1 MNGLEVFQNEQF
13 GTIRTIVRD
22 GNPWF
27 VAKDV
32 CQVFGDKN
40 HNRSVGRIDDEDK
53 QMVMLTDTLGREQ
66 TATAVNESGLYALL
80 FAMQPQKAN
89 LDGVSDAYP
98 IGIQQR
104 IEKLRT
110 FKRWITHDVVPTIRR
125 HGVYATPAVIDQM
138 LADPDFAIRTLTAL
152 KEERAQREALE
163 SQIKADEPY
172 TDFAKSIANS
182 SDSIHIG
189 DFAKLVCN
197 SGINIGRTRLFRWL
211 RERQYLMNDNKP
223 YQRYVDQGLFKVKES
238 CIHTVCGNMIKFT
251 TLVTGKGQIAL
262 LEALKDEFGERLP
275 CGDDAA

>member
-138 LADPDFAIRTLTAL
+138 LADPDFAIRTFTAL
-152 KEERAQREALE
+152 KEERAQRKALE